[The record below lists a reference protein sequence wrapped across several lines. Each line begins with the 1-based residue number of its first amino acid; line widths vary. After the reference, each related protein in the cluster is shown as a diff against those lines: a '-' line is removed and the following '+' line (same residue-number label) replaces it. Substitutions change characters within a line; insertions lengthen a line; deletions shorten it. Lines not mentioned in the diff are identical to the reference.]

1 MLKSSGGKNS
11 FHHSWHISLAQQCS
25 LSLSQFLFCILNILN
40 MNRKWLLNYEVHLLL
55 KITDLRIDASIC
67 FKLLN
72 SVFLG
77 IMYASSFRVGGM
89 DVTQRSMC

>member
-1 MLKSSGGKNS
+1 MEKIAFTTLGTYLLLNNVLSPSLK
-11 FHHSWHISLAQQCS
+11 
-25 LSLSQFLFCILNILN
+25 FLFCILNIVN

-55 KITDLRIDASIC
+55 KITDLSIDASIC

-72 SVFLG
+72 IVFQG

-89 DVTQRSMC
+89 DVTPK